1 MNILNNFSRKV
12 LSEGS
17 LNEGESVLKLMK
29 DTPYEIWGEIELWV
43 DEETYDEN
51 DVKKDHKKLGDILN
65 KKLPKNLQVKL
76 HGIDHNLNFDKESRR
91 GTGDWLAFQY
101 KVEGNVYEFIYSINS
116 NILAFYGV
124 SMKSKKRETYK
135 NVTTEVAIQKFVDYI
150 IKENS

>member
-76 HGIDHNLNFDKESRR
+76 HVIDHNL
-91 GTGDWLAFQY
+91 
-101 KVEGNVYEFIYSINS
+101 
-116 NILAFYGV
+116 
-124 SMKSKKRETYK
+124 
-135 NVTTEVAIQKFVDYI
+135 
-150 IKENS
+150 